1 MTIAQKGIQ
10 FADQIDPDQFRI
22 KGFVECVISVRD
34 LAASSQF
41 YRRISGWEEC
51 CTSTSSQEQL
61 HFWLLPGS
69 ASAEEILMCNIG
81 ESNGHTRLV
90 AFDNVDQDVIRANS
104 MSWDTGG
111 IYDLDIRV
119 ADMQA
124 TYSELQAAGWS
135 GFSSPQ
141 TYEFGHFH
149 VTEVLM
155 KGPDDVVLALIKRHK
170 PKLEGWDN
178 MRQMSHVFNSSQI
191 VSNMDEAK
199 EFYMNILGFKIYMEH
214 NMRGSEHEDNLFGM
228 PQNLYQT
235 IERKITILN
244 PTGTNVGSVEL
255 VELHGADGRD
265 FSERAKPPNLGL
277 LMLRFPVQNIDAF
290 RSHLIQKGQA
300 ITSDIAEIC
309 IEPYGKCAVIAI
321 QSPDGAWL
329 EFIEKIE

>member
-10 FADQIDPDQFRI
+10 FADQIDPGQFRI

-34 LAASSQF
+34 LEASSQF

-124 TYSELQAAGWS
+124 TGHVRRWHHDGVGLLVALRCRGEIAVRFPTCIVLGLDLTWPIGLFQHSWL
-135 GFSSPQ
+135 SSLFF
-141 TYEFGHFH
+141 EFGSSFF
-149 VTEVLM
+149 
-155 KGPDDVVLALIKRHK
+155 G
-170 PKLEGWDN
+170 
-178 MRQMSHVFNSSQI
+178 FNS
-191 VSNMDEAK
+191 ETA
-199 EFYMNILGFKIYMEH
+199 
-214 NMRGSEHEDNLFGM
+214 
-228 PQNLYQT
+228 P
-235 IERKITILN
+235 
-244 PTGTNVGSVEL
+244 
-255 VELHGADGRD
+255 
-265 FSERAKPPNLGL
+265 
-277 LMLRFPVQNIDAF
+277 
-290 RSHLIQKGQA
+290 
-300 ITSDIAEIC
+300 
-309 IEPYGKCAVIAI
+309 
-321 QSPDGAWL
+321 
-329 EFIEKIE
+329 